1 MQPIKD
7 KWAHFESEMNAAKL
21 QTTSVAYRLELCRVP
36 VFSSEQSRTHVENL
50 QVSTKCDKIIL
61 LGKNCTVIVVLFLNC
76 KVVNMYI
83 LGSNFIL
90 STWEYT

>member
-7 KWAHFESEMNAAKL
+7 KWAHFESEMSAAKL

-36 VFSSEQSRTHVENL
+36 VFSSEQIQTHVEHL
-50 QVSTKCDKIIL
+50 QVSKQCNKIIL
-61 LGKNCTVIVVLFLNC
+61 LGKNYTENVVLFLNC
-76 KVVNMYI
+76 KVVNTS

-90 STWEYT
+90 PTWEYT